1 MNVVFRYSP
10 LFKETFSKH
19 KSQIAAK
26 FQEFV
31 KQKTDDP
38 LAQFGSKD
46 RHFTGDG
53 HLSGF
58 IHAGLTKDISIVYK
72 RHGKNPTTID
82 LYAVATHAELGS
94 GEPANLKI
102 QKNMSKKMSNQE
114 F

>member
-10 LFKETFSKH
+10 LFKETFAKH
-19 KSQIAAK
+19 KQEIAGK

-31 KQKTDDP
+31 KRKTEDP
-38 LAQFGSKD
+38 MAPFSGKD
-46 RHFTGDG
+46 RHFIGVG

-72 RHGKNPTTID
+72 RHGKNPTVID
-82 LYAVATHAELGS
+82 LYAIATHAELGT

-102 QKNMSKKMSNQE
+102 QKSIGKKMNNQE